1 MMNPRS
7 IHVIRP
13 GLLTTVQD
21 LGRWGFQSQGVP
33 VAGPMDP
40 FSHRLANAL
49 VGNPREAAALEITLI
64 GPELEFESDCVVAI
78 GGAEFVV
85 TLGGVAMPHA
95 QAFQVPSRSRMQFG
109 ARLRGARA
117 YLAVDGGFDVPL
129 VLGSR
134 STHAPSGIGGW
145 EGRPLHKGDRLPL
158 GGSRRRRASP
168 SRSTHAHDTLTD
180 PAVVRFISWAGRR
193 SIWKRRVR
201 VRCSLRHMPSPPT
214 RIAWASACKVPNCGT
229 QEVRT
234 SSPTPTPAGSVQ
246 VPGSGQPILLM
257 ADRPTTGGYPRIAT
271 VISADLGIAGQRA
284 PGDTVLFRVSSASD
298 ALSALIA
305 RESAL
310 LALEAAWS

>member
-1 MMNPRS
+1 MNTRS

-33 VAGPMDP
+33 VAGPMDL

-64 GPELEFESDCVVAI
+64 GPELEFESDSVVAI
-78 GGAEFVV
+78 SGAEFVV
-85 TLGGVAMPHA
+85 TLGGVAVPHA
-95 QAFQVPSRSRMQFG
+95 QSFRVPSRSRIQFG
-109 ARLRGARA
+109 ARRRGARA

-145 EGRPLHKGDRLPL
+145 EGRPLHKGDRVPL
-158 GGSRRRRASP
+158 GGSRRRHASP
-168 SRSTHAHDTLTD
+168 LTSTHAHDTLTD
-180 PAVVRFISWAGRR
+180 PAVVRVFAGPDDDRF
-193 SIWKRRVR
+193 RVDAFDALQSAPYVIAADSDR
-201 VRCSLRHMPSPPT
+201 MGFRLQGPELRHLAGADIISD
-214 RIAWASACKVPNCGT
+214 A
-229 QEVRT
+229 
-234 SSPTPTPAGSVQ
+234 TPAGSVQ

-284 PGDTVLFRVSSASD
+284 PGDTVVFRVTRASD

>member
-21 LGRWGFQSQGVP
+21 LGRWGFQAEGVP

-49 VGNPREAAALEITLI
+49 VGNPRHAAALEITLI

-85 TLGGVAMPHA
+85 TLGGVAVPHA
-95 QAFQVPSRSRMQFG
+95 QAFKVPSRSRIQFG
-109 ARLRGARA
+109 VRRRGARA
-117 YLAVDGGFDVPL
+117 YLAVDGGIDVPL

-145 EGRPLHKGDRLPL
+145 EGRPLHKDDRLPL
-158 GGSRRRRASP
+158 GESPRRPALP
-168 SRSTHAHDTLTD
+168 SGSTHAHDTLME
-180 PAVVRFISWAGRR
+180 PAVLRVFRGPDDDRFGSDALDALQSAPYAIAADSDRMGFRLQGPE
-193 SIWKRRVR
+193 
-201 VRCSLRHMPSPPT
+201 LRH
-214 RIAWASACKVPNCGT
+214 VGT
-229 QEVRT
+229 ADII
-234 SSPTPTPAGSVQ
+234 SDATPAGSVQ

-271 VISADLGIAGQRA
+271 VISADIGIAGQRA
-284 PGDTVLFRVSSASD
+284 PGDTVLFRVCNPSD

-305 RESAL
+305 RENAL
-310 LALEAAWS
+310 LAVESGRS